1 MSNVPQSKVSNPIET
16 AMAAFQDGRDPE
28 AAVYGESSGK
38 EAFSVTEPA
47 DEGKPSQ
54 YSVED
59 GDASEGE
66 KGETETPS
74 ESDSSEIQL
83 KDPVVSKNVETIAIK
98 DPSGKKTELQIDWD
112 NRESIKKKIHEA
124 AGMRFFQAERDKV
137 AKDYE
142 TFKNEVTPVKEAF
155 SKFNSAFEANG
166 IDGIVELLSGG
177 TDKAKEYYA
186 SKFEKMQARASATPL
201 ELEKMDLEERLMS
214 AQRSLEAFQKQTEES
229 KQKLAA
235 DRETAE
241 RVKLESVIHPVFNKY
256 RFAGQLGNTA
266 AENKLDIAVWNEV
279 QGELDKIGASNIT
292 EEIVEQHFQKA
303 FDELRQTI
311 NTNVSK
317 KASAVIANKKAK
329 VAESLAT
336 KANNSYAPA
345 TNSDKEAF
353 RKDMASGNLTSALTS
368 LFSGKVR
375 L

>member
-1 MSNVPQSKVSNPIET
+1 MSNVPQAKVSNPIET

-28 AAVYGESSGK
+28 AAVYGDSSGTPL
-38 EAFSVTEPA
+38 EITEPA
-47 DEGKPSQ
+47 ESKDYELK
-54 YSVED
+54 D
-59 GDASEGE
+59 GE
-66 KGETETPS
+66 GETEEAVPAETDS
-74 ESDSSEIQL
+74 ESTDAE
-83 KDPVVSKNVETIAIK
+83 PVAAVSKNVEKISIK
-98 DPSGKKTELQIDWD
+98 DPSGKKAEIEIDWN

-155 SKFNSAFEANG
+155 SKFNAAFEANG

-177 TDKAKEYYA
+177 KDKAKEYYA

-201 ELEKMDLEERLMS
+201 ELEKMDLEERLMT
-214 AQRSLEAFQKQTEES
+214 AQKSLEAFQKQTEES

-235 DRETAE
+235 DREAAE

-279 QGELDKIGASNIT
+279 KEELDKIGANNLT
-292 EEIVEQHFQKA
+292 EEIVEAQFQKS
-303 FDELRQTI
+303 FDEIRQTL
-311 NTNVSK
+311 NTNATK
-317 KASAVIANKKAK
+317 KAASVIANKKAK

-345 TNSDKEAF
+345 TNADKEAF